1 MKVPPVSMPM
11 RATAK
16 PHTIRRMPLD
26 PQAQAYL
33 DQAAALGLP
42 PLNEQTPEE
51 ARIQTAAR
59 ARALGGEPEPLAGVE
74 NRTIPG
80 PGGPLPIRVYRPAGE
95 APFPVL
101 VWFHGGGW
109 VACNL
114 DTHDAPCAALANRA
128 GCLVV
133 AVDYRLAPEHRFPAA
148 VEDAWAAVRW
158 VGTQGAE
165 IGADPGRLAVGGDS
179 AGGNLAAVV
188 ARRARDAGDLQLALQ
203 VLVYPVTDANFE
215 TASYRRNATGYGL
228 TRDAM
233 RWYWDHYLPDVAR
246 RGDPDASPL
255 RAGDLRGLAPAVVIV
270 CEYDPLLDEG
280 EAYAARLR
288 AAGVPV
294 RLILEPGMIHGHIR
308 WAAVTARTRKSYDDI
323 GAALKAS
330 L

>member
-1 MKVPPVSMPM
+1 
-11 RATAK
+11 
-16 PHTIRRMPLD
+16 MPLD

-42 PLNEQTPEE
+42 PVNELTPEE
-51 ARIQTAAR
+51 ARRNTAAQ
-59 ARALGGEPEPLAGVE
+59 ARALGGEPEPLAAVE

-80 PGGPLPIRVYRPAGE
+80 PGGPLPIRVYRPPGE
-95 APFPVL
+95 APYPVL

-109 VACNL
+109 VVCNL
-114 DTHDAPCAALANRA
+114 DTHDTPCAALANRA

-158 VGTQGAE
+158 AGAQAAE
-165 IGADPGRLAVGGDS
+165 IGADPARLAVGGDS

-188 ARRARDAGDLQLALQ
+188 ARRARDAGGPGIALQ
-203 VLVYPVTDANFE
+203 VLVYPVTDADFE
-215 TASYRRNATGYGL
+215 TASYRRNAAGYGL

-233 RWYWDHYLPDVAR
+233 RWYWDHYLPDAGR
-246 RGDPDASPL
+246 RAHPDASPL
-255 RAGDLRGLAPAVVIV
+255 RAGDLRGLAPALVIT

-294 RLILEPGMIHGHIR
+294 RLILEPGMIHGYIR

-323 GAALKAS
+323 GAALRAS
-330 L
+330 WLSLSAETWGGRSSPR